1 MTLGYKGRLLVEL
14 LARRPMAHTAGPDA
28 GIATVAV
35 ALWNWL
41 DAYASGFNAG
51 RGQTFDQ
58 LQPSLRHLQ
67 TSVDAELNDT
77 VSAQAGIRLPLDF
90 DAARFAGE
98 LADWAADG
106 GGVPRVPS
114 RRAARNYSPAASTWT
129 ARRSPWNWHSAAMSA
144 PGAAP
149 ATQGWCAPFL
159 PPSVSGGTATR
170 PGFVVKTGTSDMN
183 VVGPAWG
190 CPILAYG
197 PGDSA
202 LDHTPGEHIALEEI
216 LACASSCWSRRWS
229 IWAR

>member
-1 MTLGYKGRLLVEL
+1 MTSGGKRRSTLL
-14 LARRPMAHTAGPDA
+14 PAGPDA

-41 DAYASGFNAG
+41 DACAARFNAG

-67 TSVDAELNDT
+67 TTVDAALNDT

-90 DAARFAGE
+90 DASRFAGD
-98 LADWAADG
+98 LADWAADAA
-106 GGVPRVPS
+106 GVARPESPRDEKLLAGSVHLDGPEIAVELAF
-114 RRAARNYSPAASTWT
+114 RGYERAW
-129 ARRSPWNWHSAAMSA
+129 RSPRDTGLVRAFLAAIRER
-144 PGAAP
+144 GD
-149 ATQGWCAPFL
+149 GE
-159 PPSVSGGTATR
+159 R

-202 LDHTPGEHIALEEI
+202 LDHTPGEHIALEEYWRAI
-216 LACASSCWSRRWS
+216 LVLEQALVNLGEMMPA
-229 IWAR
+229 A